1 MALDL
6 SALSAYTDEQK
17 FQLIT
22 KSVLGAKTIKMMSIQ
37 SGIKS
42 ASKINIIDTDAVFQ
56 AGGTCGFNASG
67 TTTLSQRTLTV
78 GKIKVHEAICPKDLE
93 AKYLQTQIAAGSQ
106 YDTLQFAEIYLN
118 KKSAKISEAMEKA
131 VWQGSLIS
139 GDAQLNKFDGIIK
152 VNDDS
157 GSNIVGNVDG
167 ITTAVG
173 ITKTNANA
181 ILQGIY
187 SKIPVEILDKTDTKI
202 FVGWDTFR
210 KWTMNLTTLNLFH
223 YNANAGVNGEL
234 VLPGT
239 NIMVVAVNG
248 LNTINRMFAMQTLN
262 LYFGTDMENEEEKYE
277 FFFAKEA
284 DQMRYMVEWK
294 SGVQVAFPDQVV
306 EFTLV

>member
-67 TTTLSQRTLTV
+67 TTTLIHRTLTV

-118 KKSAKISEAMEKA
+118 KKSAKI
-131 VWQGSLIS
+131 
-139 GDAQLNKFDGIIK
+139 
-152 VNDDS
+152 
-157 GSNIVGNVDG
+157 
-167 ITTAVG
+167 
-173 ITKTNANA
+173 
-181 ILQGIY
+181 
-187 SKIPVEILDKTDTKI
+187 
-202 FVGWDTFR
+202 
-210 KWTMNLTTLNLFH
+210 
-223 YNANAGVNGEL
+223 
-234 VLPGT
+234 
-239 NIMVVAVNG
+239 
-248 LNTINRMFAMQTLN
+248 
-262 LYFGTDMENEEEKYE
+262 
-277 FFFAKEA
+277 
-284 DQMRYMVEWK
+284 
-294 SGVQVAFPDQVV
+294 
-306 EFTLV
+306 